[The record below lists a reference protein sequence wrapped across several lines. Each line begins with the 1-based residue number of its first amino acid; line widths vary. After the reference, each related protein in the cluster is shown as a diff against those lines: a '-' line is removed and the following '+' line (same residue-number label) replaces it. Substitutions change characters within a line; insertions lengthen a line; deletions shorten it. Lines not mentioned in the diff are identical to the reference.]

1 MRGARNSL
9 LAFEEERGV
18 RISGGG
24 FGASHASQ
32 IIKTILYIRIVE
44 YSITLQEYCDNRK

>member
-18 RISGGG
+18 RISGG
-24 FGASHASQ
+24 FGASHAS
-32 IIKTILYIRIVE
+32 
-44 YSITLQEYCDNRK
+44 